1 MGMRKLVKTE
11 SVEIAQD
18 ECPWACV
25 FIEVDGGFM
34 CFESW
39 DDYKTWEAQV

>member
-1 MGMRKLVKTE
+1 MRIQLVKTE
-11 SVEIAQD
+11 SVKIAQD

-25 FIEVDGGFM
+25 MIAVEDGII

-39 DDYKTWEAQV
+39 DDYKAWED

>member
-1 MGMRKLVKTE
+1 MRRQLVKTE
-11 SVEIAQD
+11 SVKIAQD

-25 FIEVDGGFM
+25 MIAVEGGIM

-39 DDYKTWEAQV
+39 DDYKTWENQV